1 MSVRVM
7 WKMTRLLLQILNL
20 ISLDFADIALW
31 FLFKI
36 YVLKLMTQNEKIS
49 IEISAFVWVEKEIDF
64 LEKKDTSS

>member
-1 MSVRVM
+1 MLVRVM
-7 WKMTRLLLQILNL
+7 WKMTRLLLQIQNL